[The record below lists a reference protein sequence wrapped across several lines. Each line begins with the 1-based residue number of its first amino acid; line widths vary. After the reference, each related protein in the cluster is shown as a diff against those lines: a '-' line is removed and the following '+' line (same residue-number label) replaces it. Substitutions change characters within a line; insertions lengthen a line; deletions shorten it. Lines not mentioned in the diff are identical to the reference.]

1 MVTGPTNFHP
11 LFMLLLIHHSR
22 LGWWHLLMPLLAV
35 LPVFIFFSPVSENE
49 LCRYVQALDT
59 YKSVV
64 SDGFSTKILR
74 EWATSLPRSLT
85 KALNCSRSLACFQTC
100 SKWRLKLMFSKLVI
114 YKERKTTGQYYCCRL
129 WARFTKA
136 FLGTLANKKR
146 NILLRAHF
154 WTCSF
159 HVV

>member
-74 EWATSLPRSLT
+74 DWATSLPRSLT

-114 YKERKTTGQYYCCRL
+114 YKEQKNYWPILLLSTVSKVHES
-129 WARFTKA
+129 FS
-136 FLGTLANKKR
+136 R
-146 NILLRAHF
+146 NISEQEKKYLA
-154 WTCSF
+154 
-159 HVV
+159 